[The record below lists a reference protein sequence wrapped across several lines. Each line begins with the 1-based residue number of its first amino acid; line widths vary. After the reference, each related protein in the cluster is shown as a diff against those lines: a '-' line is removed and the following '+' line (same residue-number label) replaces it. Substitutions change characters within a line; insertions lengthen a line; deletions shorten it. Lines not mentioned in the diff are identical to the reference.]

1 MGIFGREYAGALT
14 CESIKSKG
22 NGGGP
27 QYTYRDKVKGGCL
40 VETENYAGNCGG
52 LAFVLYA
59 NQEGIME
66 RILKFKLRGEV

>member
-14 CESIKSKG
+14 WESIKSKG

-27 QYTYRDKVKGGCL
+27 QYTYRAKVKGGWL

-52 LAFVLYA
+52 LAFVPDA
-59 NQEGIME
+59 NHEW
-66 RILKFKLRGEV
+66 ILESL